1 MKILQVSNFFKPL
14 WETGGVTRVNYEYS
28 KKLVE
33 MGHDV
38 TVYTTDGYNS
48 SFEFKS
54 NRPICIDGIKVYY
67 FHNIFRNIVKKINLT
82 TPYYLPFVLRK
93 EIKNY
98 DVIHIHEHRTIL
110 AVIVHY
116 YAKKHGI
123 PYVLQSH
130 GSVLPFFQKQ
140 GLKKVFDYIFGDRIL
155 NDASKVIALT
165 KTEVEQIKKM
175 GVDENKI
182 AIVPNGIDLFEYDNL
197 PKKGEFRKQ
206 YSIPDDEKIV
216 LFLGRIDPIKGLD
229 LLIAAFSNLTSEI
242 NDVRLVIV
250 GPDNEYTLTLK
261 RQIYELNIKDKVLFT
276 GPLYDAE
283 KIKAYVDAD
292 VYILPSLYETFPNTV
307 LEACAC
313 GTPVIITDQCGIA
326 DIVDSKVGDV
336 VECDEKQLRAM
347 ILKYLLDDEFRG
359 KFGEEGKKVVREYFG
374 LDLIIKTLE
383 QIYQEIKA
391 VNLKMYQN
399 IIYS

>member
-38 TVYTTDGYNS
+38 TVYTTDGYDS

-54 NRPICIDGIKVYY
+54 NRPIYIDGIRVYY

-82 TPYYLPFVLRK
+82 TPYNLPFVLRK
-93 EIKNY
+93 EIKNF
-98 DVIHIHEHRTIL
+98 DIIHIHEHRTFL

-155 NDASKVIALT
+155 NDASRVIALT
-165 KTEVEQIKKM
+165 KTEAEQVKTM
-175 GVDENKI
+175 GVKEDKI
-182 AIVPNGIDLFEYDNL
+182 AIVPNGINLSEYDNL

-242 NDVRLVIV
+242 NDVRLVIA

-261 RQIYELNIKDKVLFT
+261 KQVHELKIKDKVLFT

-292 VYILPSLYETFPNTV
+292 VYVLPSRYETFPNTV

-326 DIVDSKVGDV
+326 DIVDGKVGDV
-336 VECDEKQLRAM
+336 VEYDEKQLRTM
-347 ILKYLLDDEFRG
+347 ILKYLLDDELRG
-359 KFGEEGKKVVREYFG
+359 KFGEEGKKLVKMEFEWERVILQLEYTY
-374 LDLIIKTLE
+374 I
-383 QIYQEIKA
+383 
-391 VNLKMYQN
+391 NLCYKCT
-399 IIYS
+399 